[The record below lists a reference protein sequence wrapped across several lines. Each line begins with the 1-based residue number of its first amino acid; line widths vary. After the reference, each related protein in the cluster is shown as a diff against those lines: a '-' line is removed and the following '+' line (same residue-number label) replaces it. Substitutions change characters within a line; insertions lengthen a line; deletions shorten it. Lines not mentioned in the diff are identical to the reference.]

1 MFEWPIR
8 RAKWFLSFIFS
19 GVACLPRKHLY
30 PMGPKSYPT
39 LAQKHLNGAVSWNNI
54 VSTCYKQ
61 VLSIN
66 ILFLVVFHDS
76 GAWTQ
81 GSCCACKVATN
92 CHSGSSCC
100 KPSQW
105 ACWVALTDIW
115 KFLVWMLR
123 DVPRFVFFGVN
134 YHCPRIRASLFV
146 NLVAMREFMSSKSN
160 GVVTMSAAN
169 LHGLRRAN
177 YLFHAALNSYLTYKA
192 CWTYIAC
199 PGMMVVECWIF

>member
-115 KFLVWMLR
+115 RFLVWMLR
-123 DVPRFVFFGVN
+123 DVPSFVFFGVN
-134 YHCPRIRASLFV
+134 YHYPRIRASLFV

-160 GVVTMSAAN
+160 GVVSMSAAN

-177 YLFHAALNSYLTYKA
+177 YLFHAALNSYLT
-192 CWTYIAC
+192 
-199 PGMMVVECWIF
+199 

>member
-39 LAQKHLNGAVSWNNI
+39 LAQKHLNGALSWNNI

-100 KPSQW
+100 RPSQW

-115 KFLVWMLR
+115 RFLVWMLR
-123 DVPRFVFFGVN
+123 DVPRFVFLVLTIIVQGFV
-134 YHCPRIRASLFV
+134 HLCLSIWSRCVSSCPVRATVWLPWALQIS
-146 NLVAMREFMSSKSN
+146 MDC
-160 GVVTMSAAN
+160 VVPIIFST
-169 LHGLRRAN
+169 LR
-177 YLFHAALNSYLTYKA
+177 
-192 CWTYIAC
+192 WIAT
-199 PGMMVVECWIF
+199 